1 MKEQKLL
8 NKNEVLTASEIG
20 QYTFCSIS
28 WYLQRC
34 GYKSSSPLLEVGK
47 KSHIKLGK
55 TIDTIQYEIKKS
67 KRFAVIGYLLLVL
80 AISIIILGVM

>member
-1 MKEQKLL
+1 MKEQKPL
-8 NKNEVLTASEIG
+8 NRNEILSASEIG

-34 GYKSSSPLLEVGK
+34 GYKSSSPLLELGK
-47 KSHIKLGK
+47 KSHIDLGK

-67 KRFAVIGYLLLVL
+67 KRFAAIGYLLLIL
-80 AISIIILGVM
+80 AIIVIILGVM